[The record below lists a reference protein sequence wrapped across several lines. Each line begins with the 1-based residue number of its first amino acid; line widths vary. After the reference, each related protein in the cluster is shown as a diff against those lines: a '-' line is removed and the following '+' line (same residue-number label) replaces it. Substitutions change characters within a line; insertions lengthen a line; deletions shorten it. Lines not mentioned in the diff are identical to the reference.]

1 MLTDQHQ
8 VLTLVKTFDK
18 LRPYMGH
25 RSFDFSKVLNNELL
39 NLKKSNQ
46 LVNDQWL
53 FRLENTYWGKRNQRI
68 WKMSVNNDINQ

>member
-1 MLTDQHQ
+1 MPADDHRSESIISDPKRRMKHKRKKMLTDQHQ

-46 LVNDQWL
+46 MVND
-53 FRLENTYWGKRNQRI
+53 
-68 WKMSVNNDINQ
+68 